1 MKSFPQLFATAALV
15 LAAVFPASALAA
27 TPVVVLSEGFDVAD
41 DLPGWTYANRSV
53 PRGLWWGQG
62 NAGVFAA
69 QSGAATSYAAANF
82 NSALNGTGIID
93 NWLITPQLTLLGPTV
108 LSFFTRGASAP
119 GFNDT
124 LEIRFSTGGTGADD
138 FSTLL
143 RTVGGANP
151 YPIDWQQLTAS
162 VNWEGTG
169 RFAFRY
175 TGDATVANYIG
186 LDTVS
191 VTTVPE
197 PSEYLMMLAGL
208 GLLVTLRRKQAH

>member
-1 MKSFPQLFATAALV
+1 MKSFPKLFATATLV
-15 LAAVFPASALAA
+15 VAAVFPVAA
-27 TPVVVLSEGFDVAD
+27 VAAPVVVLDEGFEVAD
-41 DLPGWTYANRSV
+41 NLPGWTYANRSV
-53 PRGLWWGQG
+53 PRGQWWGQG
-62 NAGVFAA
+62 NEGVFAA
-69 QSGAATSYAAANF
+69 HSGAATSYAAANF

-93 NWLITPQLTLLGPTV
+93 NWLITPQLSLLGPTV

-124 LEIRFSTGGTGADD
+124 LEIRFSTGGLEASD

-143 RTVGGANP
+143 RTVGGADP

-162 VNWEGTG
+162 IDWEGTG

-175 TGDATVANYIG
+175 TGNANVANYIG

-208 GLLVTLRRKQAH
+208 ALLATLRRKQAR